1 MHRRRFRCEELKS
14 WGTHI
19 KTSISLPLALFISAS
34 LASAQD
40 VGPSASPATT
50 AEEVAAHERVV
61 VSSTPLGGDLFEQ
74 TQSVTVLTGEEL
86 EVRLEPTI
94 GETLNR
100 EPGISSTYFGPGAS
114 RPVIRGLGEDR
125 IRVLQNGV
133 TTIDVSNVSPD
144 HAVSAEPL
152 TIKTIDVVRGPATL
166 LYGPNTVGGVVNL
179 IDNRI
184 PTEPLQRPLVGKAD
198 TRFSTAE
205 EQRSGAGLVE
215 FQLGRV
221 VVHLDGFKRAT
232 EDIEI
237 PGFARSERLRRLQP
251 LPEDEREPHGTL
263 PNSAGESEGGAAGAS
278 YLWEG
283 GYVGAAY
290 SIFNSNYGTVA
301 EPDVTIDLEQQR
313 WDVRGAFNKPFA
325 PIKAINYKWSR
336 STYTHTEFEGT
347 EVGTIFDV
355 EGYDGRLEL
364 LHEKLGLFEGGI
376 GYQTQHTDFSA
387 LGEEAFL
394 PPVETAT
401 HAAFV
406 FEEIAFDPV
415 RLQFGGRFDHQ
426 ANDRRENAIF
436 GPQLSRNFNAFSG
449 SAGIVYAPVDP
460 YVIALSAAY
469 TQRPP
474 TYVEL
479 FANGPH
485 LATNSFELGDPDLQ
499 KEQSLAFD
507 LSFRKTSGRVT
518 GAISLFYNRFT
529 DFITAEPTGE
539 FSAPEGDDD
548 EGLPIFAYRSAD
560 AHFVGGELEAL
571 IHIIEHPKEPTA
583 TEESAGG
590 KGPPATPHTPHQL
603 HVEMKADY
611 VYAQNRET
619 DRSLPRITPFR
630 ASSALVYG
638 WHDQFRAR
646 VEAQY
651 VHRQN
656 RTAEFE
662 LPTDGYFLLNASM
675 SYRLPI
681 KSAEL
686 EVYLKGTNLTNEE
699 ARLHTSFLKDIAPLA
714 GRGALLGLRASF

>member
-1 MHRRRFRCEELKS
+1 MF
-14 WGTHI
+14 
-19 KTSISLPLALFISAS
+19 PLALIVSAGTGV
-34 LASAQD
+34 AQD
-40 VGPSASPATT
+40 AVRPSATPAPT
-50 AEEVAAHERVV
+50 EEAAHERVV

-86 EVRLEPTI
+86 ELKLEPTI

-184 PTEPLQRPLVGKAD
+184 PTEPLQRPLMGKAD
-198 TRFSTAE
+198 ARFSTAE

-232 EDIEI
+232 EDVEI

-251 LPEDEREPHGTL
+251 LPEGEREPRGTL

-278 YLWEG
+278 YVWEG
-283 GYVGAAY
+283 GYAGASY
-290 SIFNSNYGTVA
+290 SVFDSNYGTVA
-301 EPDVTIDLEQQR
+301 EPDVTIDLEQRR

-325 PIKAINYKWSR
+325 PVKAINYKWSL
-336 STYTHTEFEGT
+336 SEYTHTEFEGE
-347 EVGTIFDV
+347 EVGTVFDV
-355 EGYDGRLEL
+355 EGYDGRLEV
-364 LHEKLGLFEGGI
+364 LHEKLGLFEGGV
-376 GYQTQHTDFSA
+376 GYQTQRTDFSA

-394 PPVETAT
+394 PQVETET

-406 FEEIAFDPV
+406 FEEIALSKV
-415 RLQFGGRFDHQ
+415 RLQFGGRYDHQ
-426 ANDRRENAIF
+426 ANDRRANEMF
-436 GPQLSRNFNAFSG
+436 GPALSRDFDAFSG
-449 SAGIVYAPVDP
+449 SAGIVYTPVDP
-460 YVIALSAAY
+460 YVIAFSVAY

-485 LATNSFELGDPDLQ
+485 LATNAFEVGDPELG
-499 KEQSLAFD
+499 KEESLALD
-507 LSFRKTSGRVT
+507 LSFRKTSGRIT
-518 GAISLFYNRFT
+518 GAISLFYNRFS
-529 DFITAEPTGE
+529 DFITAEPTGG
-539 FSAPEGDDD
+539 FSEGEEEGE
-548 EGLPIFAYRSAD
+548 EGLPIFAYRPAD
-560 AHFVGGELEAL
+560 AHFLGGELEA
-571 IHIIEHPKEPTA
+571 IVHITEHPRTEPAA
-583 TEESAGG
+583 TQTFDA
-590 KGPPATPHTPHQL
+590 KGVAIDSVHSPHHL
-603 HVEMKADY
+603 HVELKADY

-630 ASSALVYG
+630 TSAALVYG
-638 WHDQFRAR
+638 WHDRFNAR
-646 VEAQY
+646 IEGQY
-651 VHRQN
+651 AHEQN

-662 LPTDGYFLLNASM
+662 LPTDGYFLLNVSV
-675 SYRLPI
+675 SYRLPVR
-681 KSAEL
+681 SAEF
-686 EVYLKGTNLTNEE
+686 EIYVKGTNLTNEE

-714 GRGALLGLRASF
+714 GRGALLGVRASF